1 MPACLKEVWVWVTE
15 TLKPFSSGWG
25 PFSKKYA
32 DFKDFSSLITIQIFK
47 TDVVDCILWFYHNSE
62 SSSTPKSGGIGGMLK
77 PGTRQGKHAMCG
89 GAFVNLSHITPV
101 TKELMFCWLNPK

>member
-1 MPACLKEVWVWVTE
+1 MSHWNPE
-15 TLKPFSSGWG
+15 TFSSGWG

-47 TDVVDCILWFYHNSE
+47 TDVVDCILLFYHNSE

-77 PGTRQGKHAMCG
+77 PGTRQGKQCVEEHLLIYHTLLRWLKNWC
-89 GAFVNLSHITPV
+89 FVGSIQSKSWINYELS
-101 TKELMFCWLNPK
+101 